1 MLKLFNKY
9 LIIVFFTVPVF
20 RAETDNFKIF
30 IPELVPVGKPFQVSL
45 QTSKIFEE
53 AGRLN
58 LFIIPGESM
67 LLTEAELWLPG
78 EKKVLEI
85 STVYNSEFGKSSHL
99 VPVDLSSDYFSDKTS
114 SFQVVLSFMTKNST
128 AGEFFLS
135 GEFLNDQNVLGYL
148 EKYSKENETES
159 ESFFRFKLKPYLS
172 NSAAGTCANFS
183 ANSSLIIPLNYK
195 TDSKLLIEFL
205 IKHQS
210 YNNQILRLVDR
221 HSRRVEFIVELNE
234 FQILRVNSAFHEQ
247 VYLKPGFISGNV
259 WYGISIILASNE
271 PYMSFYCGDEE
282 LAKFKLQYK
291 ADIAQLDLEFAN
303 IDSDHTFYL
312 DQMRIINFKGDLI
325 QVLHQSYYNE
335 FLADS
340 SSLLSQINFSVD
352 ELNSNSNH
360 SGIIFSNVKM
370 VSSDAPIFPRAPEIN
385 LKILNNYFEITWTVE
400 ENANVS
406 HYVLEK
412 AIGSGSFSEIA
423 RRIADEED
431 HKTYSLITEKTD
443 NPEIVYYRLKQVNK
457 DKSVVFSD
465 IVKIGLG
472 LIEDVV
478 LEQNYPNP
486 FNPITQIKIEL
497 IQDGNVEIKVF
508 NLAGKEVALLHRGY
522 LSKGT
527 YEFEFNGS
535 DLPTG
540 IYLYQVTTAL
550 STQTRKMILAK

>member
-1 MLKLFNKY
+1 MLKLLKKY
-9 LIIVFFTVPVF
+9 LIIVFFSVPVF

-30 IPELVPVGKPFQVSL
+30 IPELVAIGKPFQVSL
-45 QTSKIFEE
+45 QTSKIFKE
-53 AGRLN
+53 ADRLN
-58 LFIIPGESM
+58 LSIIPGESI

-78 EKKVLEI
+78 EKKPLKI

-114 SFQVVLSFMTKNST
+114 SFQVVLYFVAKNST
-128 AGEFFLS
+128 AGEFFIS
-135 GEFLNDQNVLGYL
+135 GKFLNDQNVLGYL
-148 EKYSKENETES
+148 ENFSNENHTES
-159 ESFFRFKLKPYLS
+159 ENFFRFTLKPYLS
-172 NSAAGTCANFS
+172 NSAAGTCAIFS
-183 ANSSLIIPLNYK
+183 PNSSLIIPLNYK
-195 TDSKLLIEFL
+195 TDSKLLLEFL

-210 YNNQILRLVDR
+210 YNNQVLRLVNR
-221 HSRRVEFIVELNE
+221 QSRRAEFSLELNV

-247 VYLKPGFISGNV
+247 VFLKPGFISDNV
-259 WYGISIILASNE
+259 WYCISIIIDTNE
-271 PYMSFYCGDEE
+271 PYISFYCGAEE
-282 LAKFKLQYK
+282 IAKFKMQYP
-291 ADIAQLDLEFAN
+291 ADIEHLDLEFAN
-303 IDSDHTFYL
+303 IDSNRTFYL

-335 FLADS
+335 FLVDS
-340 SSLLSQINFSVD
+340 SGLLSQINFSVN

-360 SGIIFSNVKM
+360 SGITFSNIKM

-385 LKILNNYFEITWTVE
+385 LKILNNYFEFTWTVE

-406 HYVLEK
+406 HYILEK

-423 RRIADEED
+423 RKIADDQEN
-431 HKTYSLITEKTD
+431 KTHSLITEKTD
-443 NPEIVYYRLKQVNK
+443 NSEIVYYRLKQVNK

-497 IQDGNVEIKVF
+497 IQDGNIELKVF

-522 LSKGT
+522 LSKGI
-527 YEFEFNGS
+527 YKFEFNGS

-550 STQTRKMILAK
+550 SKQTKKMILAK